1 MLKLYWLSY
10 VHMKNDIANVMDVVI
25 FNINIKR
32 TSLDRGLYSKNYSE
46 NKWIKPEVLED
57 ESIGENE

>member
-1 MLKLYWLSY
+1 
-10 VHMKNDIANVMDVVI
+10 MKNDIANVMDVVI

-46 NKWIKPEVLED
+46 NKWIKPEVQED